1 MRYYIADCHFFHE
14 ALNREMD
21 HRGFASVEEMNEY
34 MIKRWNE
41 KVRNRDEVVILGDL
55 SMGNAEQT
63 NALLDRLQGKLFLI
77 VGNHD
82 NRYLRSKTFHKERFG
97 WIYPYAELHDGGRKV
112 VLSHYPIA
120 CYNGQYL
127 KNKKGEPRTY
137 MLYGHVHDSHDER
150 LIEQYQQMVE
160 KTRIPDRDGG
170 TQSLS
175 SHMINCFCM
184 YSDYQPLSLDEWIAL
199 TKQRLIRCQN
209 VEDSL

>member
-97 WIYPYAELHDGGRKV
+97 WIYPYAELHDDGRKV

-137 MLYGHVHDSHDER
+137 MLYGHVHDTMDQR
-150 LIEQYQQMVE
+150 LIERFQDI
-160 KTRIPDRDGG
+160 TRNTRRTDRNGKEVHIPCN
-170 TQSLS
+170 
-175 SHMINCFCM
+175 MINCFCM
-184 YSDYQPLSLDEWIAL
+184 YSDYTPLTLDEWIICDRERRKA
-199 TKQRLIRCQN
+199 
-209 VEDSL
+209 SGG